1 MPAQCEINKGEQHMG
16 APRTLNK
23 TDLQDLLNG
32 ACILSSGGGG
42 PYSLGEQII
51 SQLKKPVKLISP
63 EDVADD
69 ATMAIAAAVGSPD
82 AAGKSPFPMDIAPLG
97 FDALSQL
104 HTAGKGFDYVLPGE
118 VGSGNTFI
126 PMTVA
131 AGKGIPIVD
140 AAGARRSV
148 PTLTTSTYNNPKA
161 SISPI
166 VVASPNSTVSFT
178 AQDAARAEGPL
189 RSIISAGFSSEFA
202 GVAFWAMT
210 GKVMKE
216 VAVHNTTTYAL
227 ELGKALRTALSK
239 KQNPVNA
246 VCKYLGGQVIII
258 GDLANPSENTAGGF
272 DSGAVTITT
281 HDKSRTVWV
290 FNQNENLIAWDSQR
304 DTPIAMAP
312 DLLCYLT
319 TDGIPFTNAD
329 LSRAKGKQV
338 ALIGAPADAALR
350 QPAMIAAFLAVLQG
364 LGYAGPYVPIH

>member
-1 MPAQCEINKGEQHMG
+1 MG
-16 APRTLNK
+16 SPRTLSK
-23 TDLQDLLNG
+23 QDLQDLLNG

-42 PYSLGEQII
+42 PYSIGEQII
-51 SQLKKPVKLISP
+51 AQLKKPVQLISP
-63 EDVADD
+63 SDVDD
-69 ATMAIAAAVGSPD
+69 AATMAIAAAVGSPD
-82 AAGKSPFPMDIAPLG
+82 AAGAAPFPMDIAPLA
-97 FDALSQL
+97 FDALNAL
-104 HTAGKGFDYVLPGE
+104 HRSATGKDFDYVLPGE

-161 SISPI
+161 PISPI
-166 VVASPNSTVSFT
+166 VVASPKSTVSFT

-189 RSIISAGFSSEFA
+189 RSIISAGGFGEFA
-202 GVAFWAMT
+202 GVAFWTMT
-210 GKVMKE
+210 GQVMKE
-216 VAVHNTTTYAL
+216 VAVQGATTYAL
-227 ELGKALRTALSK
+227 ELGRLLRRELAK
-239 KQNPVNA
+239 KGKKDPVKA
-246 VCKYLGGQVIII
+246 VCDYLGGHVIIT
-258 GDLANPSENTAGGF
+258 GDIANQTENTAGGF

-281 HDKSRTVWV
+281 PDKSRTVWV
-290 FNQNENLIAWDSQR
+290 YNQNENLIAWDSQR

-329 LSRAKGKQV
+329 LARAQNKQV

-350 QPAMIAAFLAVLQG
+350 QPAMIAAFLTVLQG
-364 LGYAGPYVPIH
+364 LGYAGPYVPIN